1 MNIVEM
7 YALCKKIYVDNED
20 KYYYIG
26 LRFEDKEREIG
37 EECEYSHHNPDREDE
52 RDFPVFGSDEYD
64 DLEILDGTSAWN
76 LITLEI
82 DRHWPGWGRPPRDID
97 FGKDCSREFLS
108 DHCYVVA
115 GKRQGN
121 HDNPDDGEI
130 LIKDA
135 VVIAK
140 IF

>member
-7 YALCKKIYVDNED
+7 YDLCKQIYNDNTD
-20 KYYYIG
+20 KYDYIG

-37 EECEYSHHNPDREDE
+37 DVCEYSRHNPDREDE
-52 RDFPVFGSDEYD
+52 REFPKYGTDEYF
-64 DLEILDGTSAWN
+64 EMEELDGTSAWN
-76 LITLEI
+76 MEEDGTYKIGHLE
-82 DRHWPGWGRPPRDID
+82 DLED
-97 FGKDCSREFLS
+97 DCSRHFMA
-108 DHCYVVA
+108 DHCYVIA
-115 GKRQGN
+115 GNNLGR
-121 HDNPDDGEI
+121 HEDPDVNEI